1 MSVLSFPDVVVF
13 FFILIKGT
21 FLELKYILMAT
32 LAYFGSS
39 TSRNT
44 GNYSN
49 KQSKDLDDD
58 NYDQTHQEN
67 EDFKTNEKIIDIYVC
82 II

>member
-21 FLELKYILMAT
+21 LFELKYFLMAT
-32 LAYFGSS
+32 LAYFGSN
-39 TSRNT
+39 TYRNT

-49 KQSKDLDDD
+49 KQSKDLDDE

-67 EDFKTNEKIIDIYVC
+67 EDFKTNEKLMDIYVC

>member
-1 MSVLSFPDVVVF
+1 MSVLSFPDVIVF

-21 FLELKYILMAT
+21 LLELKYFLMT
-32 LAYFGSS
+32 TFAYFGKS

-49 KQSKDLDDD
+49 RKSKDLEDD

-67 EDFKTNEKIIDIYVC
+67 EDFKTNEKLMDIYVC